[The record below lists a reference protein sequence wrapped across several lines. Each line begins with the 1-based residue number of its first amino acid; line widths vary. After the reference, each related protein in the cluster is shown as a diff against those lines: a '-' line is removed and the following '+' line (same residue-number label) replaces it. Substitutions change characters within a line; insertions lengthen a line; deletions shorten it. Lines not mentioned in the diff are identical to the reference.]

1 MSPDLRTDE
10 AGTSKRSKRFIAE
23 LPSYLP
29 KKQGVGGIIEALHD
43 VLDAIIL
50 KGRVIAIVRVHVV

>member
-10 AGTSKRSKRFIAE
+10 AGTSKRFIAE

-29 KKQGVGGIIEALHD
+29 KKQGGGGIIEALHD